1 MRQLALLGLVG
12 GAAAQGGA
20 SALGSAMNAPGTGQ
34 WTEWLSRDLPSGFGD
49 DESITSLRDD
59 GLIPCSNPTEI
70 ECRTIDGIPWD
81 ESGQT
86 LATQCTIDGGL
97 VCVNEDNPVM
107 LGRRLQFDKVPPRR
121 RLKFSAPENDT
132 EAGGEGG
139 RRMQSFGSLP
149 PPPPGPA
156 EGSPEAIREIGL
168 VEGSTEQRVTCAD
181 YWVRVF
187 CPPYDQCT
195 PFKGMK
201 HPTEDVCCAEECGG
215 YCGAVNCAEGPGGAD
230 ACCANTIAT
239 LGKTCSSRTLAPC
252 DYMTETTCD
261 PCVCDLDGQV
271 NGIDTMRPG
280 CKLHEGATTPQCSV
294 SSGCNSMGARES
306 VTYPGTKFRPCSEG
320 EHVGDM
326 FIAAP
331 GFDHE
336 PETDYFCDRVVAGPD
351 GTAPGEWE
359 TVVNRTDCVVLEES
373 HHNIPVVGPS
383 DQGHT
388 SYVIEHSYGAVVAA
402 RLRDAWLQSDC
413 DLTDSETEP
422 EDPERDVTN
431 LHPGGRFG
439 TYLDPVARHGTE
451 GSLGHRMAD
460 SPPAHERPR
469 TSDSATCKH
478 RFYGDEWNVTVL
490 PLRPMETQLT
500 VQRVDDPESGWAYDG
515 LRVEYTVC
523 GQDKTGA
530 VTQGQGLWRPSVGK
544 KQSFRLV
551 DQRKALTKRLLCRAA
566 AAGGRAAGQGLGR
579 VLLLPDRGVLAGGSA
594 AAWPRPAVQGAG
606 ARGLVGLLPVRGR
619 APDLPRGLRE
629 PRALP
634 LRGCLPRPRRLVR
647 RHTCEALQMA
657 ARDSLG
663 SLWLRRLCDPYF
675 YDDGQCDVSCGASDP
690 VRNPPQWP
698 VPQNCPRV
706 CLIRAVCLDRTARA
720 T

>member
-20 SALGSAMNAPGTGQ
+20 SALGSAMNTPGTGQ

-97 VCVNEDNPVM
+97 VCLNEDNPVM

-230 ACCANTIAT
+230 ACCANTITT

-460 SPPAHERPR
+460 SPPAHERPD

-530 VTQGQGLWRPSVGK
+530 VTQGQGLWRPSVGR
-544 KQSFRLV
+544 KQPFRALSASE
-551 DQRKALTKRLLCRAA
+551 RALTKRLPVQGCCGRWTGSWPGIGTAASSTGQGSARRRVRGSRASTCPA
-566 AAGGRAAGQGLGR
+566 RRRCERAGRATASAR
-579 VLLLPDRGVLAGGSA
+579 TVARPTTWAARTTRPSA
-594 AAWPRPAVQGAG
+594 ARMPAASPKTGA
-606 ARGLVGLLPVRGR
+606 P
-619 APDLPRGLRE
+619 
-629 PRALP
+629 
-634 LRGCLPRPRRLVR
+634 
-647 RHTCEALQMA
+647 T
-657 ARDSLG
+657 
-663 SLWLRRLCDPYF
+663 
-675 YDDGQCDVSCGASDP
+675 
-690 VRNPPQWP
+690 PPF
-698 VPQNCPRV
+698 
-706 CLIRAVCLDRTARA
+706 
-720 T
+720 